1 MVDIGTRYG
10 IPTLAATAVGK
21 DMARDARCSMLDA
34 RCWML
39 DTGCSMLDARCW
51 LLVTGFWFL
60 ATKRFKVGIG
70 YKVYLVD

>member
-21 DMARDARCSMLDA
+21 DMARAAGCSILDA

-39 DTGCSMLDARCW
+39 DAGYLS
-51 LLVTGFWFL
+51 LVSGFWFL
-60 ATKRFKVGIG
+60 VAGN
-70 YKVYLVD
+70 